1 MEYIKLNKESGSTTR
16 INFNNGVPYISY
28 RILDDIP
35 WLKNAVSTRL
45 GGVSKD
51 YLASM
56 NLGFNRGDL
65 DENVIRNHEIFA
77 NVIGVNPKNIV
88 TGNQTHT
95 TNVKVVT
102 KDDCGKGIYRDRN
115 YTDIDGLITNEKG
128 IVLATYYADCVPL
141 LIVDTKNKAIGLSH
155 SGWRGTVGKIWK
167 SYNREDGRTYGTK
180 PEDIVACIGPSICQK
195 CYEISEEV
203 AVQFKEAFPD
213 NIKEILIDKGNG
225 KYQLDLWECNRINFK
240 EAGVLPENIKVTDI
254 CTCHNTD
261 VLFSHRGH
269 NGKRGNIGAF
279 YQLYKLDNRVKDI
292 WKMFTN
298 MY

>member
-155 SGWRGTVGKIWK
+155 SGWRGTVGKIGK
-167 SYNREDGRTYGTK
+167 VTIEKMGEPYGTK
-180 PEDIVACIGPSICQK
+180 TEDIVACIGPSICQK

-279 YQLYKLDNRVKDI
+279 LSIV
-292 WKMFTN
+292 
-298 MY
+298 

>member
-65 DENVIRNHEIFA
+65 DENVIRKHEIFA

-155 SGWRGTVGKIWK
+155 SGWRGTVGKIGK
-167 SYNREDGRTYGTK
+167 VTIEKMGELYGTK

-269 NGKRGNIGAF
+269 NGKRGNLGAF
-279 YQLYKLDNRVKDI
+279 LSIV
-292 WKMFTN
+292 
-298 MY
+298 

>member
-115 YTDIDGLITNEKG
+115 YTDIDGLITNKKG

-155 SGWRGTVGKIWK
+155 SGWRGTVGKIGK
-167 SYNREDGRTYGTK
+167 VTIEKMGELYGTK

-269 NGKRGNIGAF
+269 NGKRGNLGAF
-279 YQLYKLDNRVKDI
+279 LSIV
-292 WKMFTN
+292 
-298 MY
+298 

>member
-1 MEYIKLNKESGSTTR
+1 MEYIQLNKESGSTTR

-77 NVIGVNPKNIV
+77 NAIGVNPKNIV

-155 SGWRGTVGKIWK
+155 SGWRGTVGKIGK
-167 SYNREDGRTYGTK
+167 VTIEKMGELYGTK

-203 AVQFKEAFPD
+203 AVQFKEAFPA

-269 NGKRGNIGAF
+269 NGKRGNLGAF
-279 YQLYKLDNRVKDI
+279 LSIV
-292 WKMFTN
+292 
-298 MY
+298 

>member
-51 YLASM
+51 YLATM

-155 SGWRGTVGKIWK
+155 SGWRGTVGKIGK
-167 SYNREDGRTYGTK
+167 VTIEKMGELYGTK
-180 PEDIVACIGPSICQK
+180 PEHIVACIGPSICQK

-213 NIKEILIDKGNG
+213 NIKEILIDKVNG

-279 YQLYKLDNRVKDI
+279 LSIV
-292 WKMFTN
+292 
-298 MY
+298 

>member
-155 SGWRGTVGKIWK
+155 SGWRGTVGKSGKVTIEK
-167 SYNREDGRTYGTK
+167 MGELYGTK

-269 NGKRGNIGAF
+269 NGKRGNLGAF
-279 YQLYKLDNRVKDI
+279 LSIV
-292 WKMFTN
+292 
-298 MY
+298 

>member
-102 KDDCGKGIYRDRN
+102 EDDCGKGIYRDRN

-155 SGWRGTVGKIWK
+155 SGWRGTVGKIGK
-167 SYNREDGRTYGTK
+167 VTIEKMGELYGTK

-269 NGKRGNIGAF
+269 NGKRGNLGAF
-279 YQLYKLDNRVKDI
+279 LSIV
-292 WKMFTN
+292 
-298 MY
+298 

>member
-95 TNVKVVT
+95 PNVKVVT

-155 SGWRGTVGKIWK
+155 SGWRGTVGKIGK
-167 SYNREDGRTYGTK
+167 VTIEKMGELYGTK

-279 YQLYKLDNRVKDI
+279 LSIV
-292 WKMFTN
+292 
-298 MY
+298 

>member
-155 SGWRGTVGKIWK
+155 SGWRGTVGKIGK
-167 SYNREDGRTYGTK
+167 VTIEKMGELYGTK
-180 PEDIVACIGPSICQK
+180 PEVIVACIGPSICQK

-279 YQLYKLDNRVKDI
+279 LSIV
-292 WKMFTN
+292 
-298 MY
+298 

>member
-115 YTDIDGLITNEKG
+115 YTGIDGLITNEKG

-155 SGWRGTVGKIWK
+155 SGWRGTVGKIGK
-167 SYNREDGRTYGTK
+167 VTIEKMGELYGTK

-269 NGKRGNIGAF
+269 NGKRGNLGAF
-279 YQLYKLDNRVKDI
+279 LSIV
-292 WKMFTN
+292 
-298 MY
+298 

>member
-155 SGWRGTVGKIWK
+155 SGWRGTVGKIGK
-167 SYNREDGRTYGTK
+167 VTIEKMGELYGTK
-180 PEDIVACIGPSICQK
+180 PEDIVSCIGPSICQK

-279 YQLYKLDNRVKDI
+279 LSIV
-292 WKMFTN
+292 
-298 MY
+298 

>member
-155 SGWRGTVGKIWK
+155 SGWRGTVGKIGK
-167 SYNREDGRTYGTK
+167 VTIEKMGELYGTK

-269 NGKRGNIGAF
+269 NGKRGNLGAF
-279 YQLYKLDNRVKDI
+279 LSIVSMGQ
-292 WKMFTN
+292 
-298 MY
+298 

>member
-128 IVLATYYADCVPL
+128 IVLATYYADCAPL

-155 SGWRGTVGKIWK
+155 SGWRGTVGKIGK
-167 SYNREDGRTYGTK
+167 VTIEKMGELYGTK

-269 NGKRGNIGAF
+269 NGKRGNLGAF
-279 YQLYKLDNRVKDI
+279 LSIV
-292 WKMFTN
+292 
-298 MY
+298 

>member
-56 NLGFNRGDL
+56 NLGFKRGDL

-155 SGWRGTVGKIWK
+155 SGWRGTVGKIGK
-167 SYNREDGRTYGTK
+167 VTIEKMGELYGTK

-279 YQLYKLDNRVKDI
+279 LSIV
-292 WKMFTN
+292 
-298 MY
+298 

>member
-128 IVLATYYADCVPL
+128 IVLATYYADCVSL

-155 SGWRGTVGKIWK
+155 SGWRGTVGKIGK
-167 SYNREDGRTYGTK
+167 VTIEKMGELYGTK

-269 NGKRGNIGAF
+269 NGKRGNLGAF
-279 YQLYKLDNRVKDI
+279 LSIV
-292 WKMFTN
+292 
-298 MY
+298 

>member
-102 KDDCGKGIYRDRN
+102 KEDCGKGIYRDRN
-115 YTDIDGLITNEKG
+115 YKDIDGLITNEKG

-155 SGWRGTVGKIWK
+155 SGWRGTVGKIGK
-167 SYNREDGRTYGTK
+167 VTIEKMGELYGTK
-180 PEDIVACIGPSICQK
+180 PEDIVACIGPSICQN

-203 AVQFKEAFPD
+203 AVQFKKAFPD

-269 NGKRGNIGAF
+269 NGKRGNLGAF
-279 YQLYKLDNRVKDI
+279 LSIV
-292 WKMFTN
+292 
-298 MY
+298 

>member
-102 KDDCGKGIYRDRN
+102 KDVYRDRN
-115 YTDIDGLITNEKG
+115 YTDIDGLITNEK
-128 IVLATYYADCVPL
+128 
-141 LIVDTKNKAIGLSH
+141 
-155 SGWRGTVGKIWK
+155 
-167 SYNREDGRTYGTK
+167 
-180 PEDIVACIGPSICQK
+180 
-195 CYEISEEV
+195 
-203 AVQFKEAFPD
+203 
-213 NIKEILIDKGNG
+213 
-225 KYQLDLWECNRINFK
+225 
-240 EAGVLPENIKVTDI
+240 
-254 CTCHNTD
+254 
-261 VLFSHRGH
+261 
-269 NGKRGNIGAF
+269 
-279 YQLYKLDNRVKDI
+279 RV
-292 WKMFTN
+292 
-298 MY
+298 